1 MDIISLVIA
10 VVALGLLAAILWELI
25 GIHREAERQTDL
37 WHRIGRA
44 AGWLP
49 QDRKK

>member
-1 MDIISLVIA
+1 MELIPL
-10 VVALGLLAAILWELI
+10 VVAAIVIVLLLAILWELL
-25 GIHREAERQTDL
+25 GIHREVERQTDL

-49 QDRKK
+49 QDRRK